1 MQTVSQTDTRRRF
14 SLKAFSFWAAFFSRA
29 AFLIWINLDY
39 FPLICI
45 NFNYM
50 RLGEIKFSAFMEN
63 FGFAKKFFREISWF
77 FLLRLD
83 FFTFF
88 AVSLADEV
96 GCESFLGLKFTEKNY
111 THHTSRN
118 THHTSRN
125 PQNTLRKITKSHP
138 IHSLTQNCGSCT
150 FLLIGWGKMMW
161 QFANWKRG

>member
-88 AVSLADEV
+88 AV
-96 GCESFLGLKFTEKNY
+96 FLMKFDTDSIK
-111 THHTSRN
+111 
-118 THHTSRN
+118 
-125 PQNTLRKITKSHP
+125 L
-138 IHSLTQNCGSCT
+138 
-150 FLLIGWGKMMW
+150 F
-161 QFANWKRG
+161 QFAADVWVQIRINLPQTAAWAAVAYCQKSFSRPYIHPDSINFVPSNNMAQSGFISFVNLR